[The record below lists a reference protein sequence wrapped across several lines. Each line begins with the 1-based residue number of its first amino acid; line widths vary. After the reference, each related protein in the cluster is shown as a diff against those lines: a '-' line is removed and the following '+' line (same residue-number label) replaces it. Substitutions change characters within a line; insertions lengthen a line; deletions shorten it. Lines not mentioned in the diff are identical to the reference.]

1 MYNLCIIIK
10 WTEVCPMAIELTIRK
25 WGNSFGAVI
34 PIEVVEKENLKENS
48 KIKIELV
55 KEANLKQK
63 CQGKNL
69 KIWLEKDGLN
79 IFF

>member
-1 MYNLCIIIK
+1 MK
-10 WTEVCPMAIELTIRK
+10 EVCPMAIELTIRK

-55 KEANLKQK
+55 KEANLKPVF
-63 CQGKNL
+63 GAL
-69 KIWLEKDGLN
+69 KRKMSGQEFKDMVREGWS
-79 IFF
+79 